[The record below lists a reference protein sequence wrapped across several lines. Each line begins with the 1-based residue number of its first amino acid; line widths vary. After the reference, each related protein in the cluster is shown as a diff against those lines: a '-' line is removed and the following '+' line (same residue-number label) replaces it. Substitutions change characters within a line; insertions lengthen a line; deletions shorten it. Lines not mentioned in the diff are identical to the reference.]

1 MCKTFIG
8 LHTLL
13 CTERESICPSKQ
25 LITFVT
31 RNMQRQSDINH
42 IKSISQLVR
51 VLGLPGPLHPLVA
64 LVDYNN
70 VLIEMFPKGQKTSFD
85 FFKISFKPT
94 FKGQIKYGQAY
105 YDFEEG
111 GLAFLKPKQIVYPPE
126 HLASYE
132 GIALYFHPDFIRNY
146 PLGNTIHQYGFFSYD
161 VSEAL
166 FLSAKEKEV
175 ITNLFAS
182 IANELHNNIDN
193 FSQDVLV
200 SQIELLLNYSNR
212 FYNRQFITRKA
223 INHDIVTSLD
233 NLLNK
238 YFEEDN
244 SLKKGLPSVKY
255 ISTELKLSQRYL
267 SDMLSSL
274 TGLNT
279 QQYIQNA
286 IIEKA
291 KEKLSTSNLSVS
303 EIAYEL
309 GFEHSQSFSKLFK
322 TKTNVSPL
330 EFRQSFN

>member
-1 MCKTFIG
+1 
-8 LHTLL
+8 
-13 CTERESICPSKQ
+13 
-25 LITFVT
+25 
-31 RNMQRQSDINH
+31 MQQQPNISH

-51 VLGLPGPLHPLVA
+51 ILGFPAPLHPLIA

-70 VLIEMFPKGQKTSFD
+70 VSIEMFPKGQKVSLD
-85 FFKISFKPT
+85 FYKISFKPT
-94 FKGQIKYGQAY
+94 FTGQIKYGQGY

-111 GLAFLKPKQIVYPPE
+111 GLAFLKPKQIVFSPE
-126 HLASYE
+126 DIESYQ

-146 PLGNTIHQYGFFSYD
+146 PLGKTINHYGFFSYD

-166 FLSAKEKEV
+166 FLSAKEKE
-175 ITNLFAS
+175 IIANLFTT
-182 IANELHNNIDN
+182 IADELGNNIDH

-223 INHDIVTSLD
+223 INHDIITSLD
-233 NLLNK
+233 KLLDN
-238 YFEEDN
+238 YFEQES
-244 SLKKGLPSVKY
+244 SLKNGLPSVKY
-255 ISTELKLSQRYL
+255 MSTELKLSQRYL

-291 KEKLSTSNLSVS
+291 KEKLSTTNLSVS

-330 EFRQSFN
+330 EFRHSFN

>member
-1 MCKTFIG
+1 
-8 LHTLL
+8 
-13 CTERESICPSKQ
+13 
-25 LITFVT
+25 
-31 RNMQRQSDINH
+31 MQQQPIINH
-42 IKSISQLVR
+42 INSISQLVR
-51 VLGLPGPLHPLVA
+51 VLGVPAPLHPLIA

-70 VLIEMFPKGQKTSFD
+70 VSIDMFPKGEKVSLD
-85 FFKISFKPT
+85 FYKISFKPT
-94 FKGQIKYGQAY
+94 FTGQIKYGQGY

-111 GLAFLKPKQIVYPPE
+111 GLAFLKPKQVVFPPE
-126 HLASYE
+126 DMKSYE
-132 GIALYFHPDFIRNY
+132 GIALYFHSDFIRNY
-146 PLGNTIHQYGFFSYD
+146 PLGKTIHHYGFFSYD

-166 FLSAKEKEV
+166 FLSAKEKE
-175 ITNLFAS
+175 IIASLFAA
-182 IANELHNNIDN
+182 IANELDNNIDG

-233 NLLNK
+233 KLLDN
-238 YFEEDN
+238 YFEKEN
-244 SLKKGLPSVKY
+244 SQKNGLPSVKY

-267 SDMLSSL
+267 SDMLNSL

-279 QQYIQNA
+279 QQYIQNT

-291 KEKLSTSNLSVS
+291 KEKLSSTNLSVS

-330 EFRQSFN
+330 EFRQLFN

>member
-1 MCKTFIG
+1 
-8 LHTLL
+8 
-13 CTERESICPSKQ
+13 
-25 LITFVT
+25 
-31 RNMQRQSDINH
+31 MQQQSDINQ

-51 VLGLPGPLHPLVA
+51 VLGFPAPFHPLIA
-64 LVDYNN
+64 LVDYNA
-70 VLIEMFPKGQKTSFD
+70 VSIEMFPKGQKVSLD
-85 FFKISFKPT
+85 FYKISFKPT
-94 FKGQIKYGQAY
+94 FTGHIKYGQGY

-111 GLAFLKPKQIVYPPE
+111 GLAFLKPKQIVISPE
-126 HLASYE
+126 ETESYE

-146 PLGNTIHQYGFFSYD
+146 PLGKAINQFGFFSYD

-166 FLSAKEKEV
+166 FLSAKEKE
-175 ITNLFAS
+175 IIASLFAS
-182 IANELHNNIDN
+182 IANELENNIDS

-223 INHDIVTSLD
+223 VNHDIITSLD
-233 NLLNK
+233 QLLNS
-238 YFEEDN
+238 YFEDEK
-244 SLKKGLPSVKY
+244 SLKNGLPSVKY

-286 IIEKA
+286 VIEKA
-291 KEKLSTSNLSVS
+291 KEKLSATDLSVS

-309 GFEHSQSFSKLFK
+309 GFEHPQSFSKLFK
-322 TKTNVSPL
+322 AKTNVSPL
-330 EFRQSFN
+330 EFRRSFN

>member
-1 MCKTFIG
+1 
-8 LHTLL
+8 
-13 CTERESICPSKQ
+13 
-25 LITFVT
+25 
-31 RNMQRQSDINH
+31 MQQQPNIH
-42 IKSISQLVR
+42 QIKSISQLVR
-51 VLGLPGPLHPLVA
+51 VLGLPAPLHPLIA

-70 VLIEMFPKGQKTSFD
+70 VSIEMFPKGQRTSLD
-85 FFKISFKPT
+85 FYKVSFKPT
-94 FKGQIKYGQAY
+94 FIGQIKYGQGY

-111 GLAFLKPKQIVYPPE
+111 GLAFLKPKQIVLPPE
-126 HLASYE
+126 DIESYE

-146 PLGNTIHQYGFFSYD
+146 PLGNTINQYGFFSYD

-166 FLSAKEKEV
+166 FLSAKEKE
-175 ITNLFAS
+175 IIASLLAS
-182 IANELHNNIDN
+182 IACELDSNIDG
-193 FSQDVLV
+193 FSQDILV
-200 SQIELLLNYSNR
+200 SKIETLLNFSNR

-223 INHDIVTSLD
+223 VNHDIITSLD
-233 NLLNK
+233 KLLNN
-238 YFEEDN
+238 YFEEET
-244 SLKKGLPSVKY
+244 SLKNGLPSVKY

-291 KEKLSTSNLSVS
+291 KEKLSTTNLSVS

-309 GFEHSQSFSKLFK
+309 GFEHPQSFSKLFK

-330 EFRQSFN
+330 GFRQSFN

>member
-1 MCKTFIG
+1 M
-8 LHTLL
+8 H
-13 CTERESICPSKQ
+13 
-25 LITFVT
+25 
-31 RNMQRQSDINH
+31 RQSDINH
-42 IKSISQLVR
+42 IKSISQLAR
-51 VLGLPGPLHPLVA
+51 VLGLPAPLHPLIA

-70 VLIEMFPKGQKTSFD
+70 LSIEMFPKGQKTSFD
-85 FFKISFKPT
+85 FYKISFKPT
-94 FKGQIKYGQAY
+94 FIGQIKYGQGY

-111 GLAFLKPKQIVYPPE
+111 GLAFLKPKQIVFPPE
-126 HLASYE
+126 DIESYE

-146 PLGNTIHQYGFFSYD
+146 PLGNTINQYGFFSYD

-166 FLSAKEKEV
+166 FLSAKEKE
-175 ITNLFAS
+175 IIANLFAT
-182 IANELHNNIDN
+182 IANELHNNIDS

-223 INHDIVTSLD
+223 INHDIITALDKLLD
-233 NLLNK
+233 N
-238 YFEEDN
+238 YFKKEN
-244 SLKKGLPSVKY
+244 SLKNGLPSVKY

-291 KEKLSTSNLSVS
+291 KEKLSTTNLSVS

>member
-1 MCKTFIG
+1 
-8 LHTLL
+8 
-13 CTERESICPSKQ
+13 
-25 LITFVT
+25 
-31 RNMQRQSDINH
+31 MQQQPNINH
-42 IKSISQLVR
+42 LKSISQLAR
-51 VLGLPGPLHPLVA
+51 VLGIPAPMHPLIA
-64 LVDYNN
+64 LVDYKN
-70 VLIEMFPKGQKTSFD
+70 VSIDQFPKGQKISLD
-85 FFKISFKPT
+85 FYKISFKPT
-94 FKGQIKYGQAY
+94 FTGQIKYGQGH

-111 GLAFLKPKQIVYPPE
+111 GLAFLKPNQIVFSPE
-126 HLASYE
+126 ETESYE
-132 GIALYFHPDFIRNY
+132 GIALYFHSDFIRNY
-146 PLGNTIHQYGFFSYD
+146 QLGSTINQYGFFSYD

-175 ITNLFAS
+175 IANLFAS
-182 IANELHNNIDN
+182 IANELENNIDN

-223 INHDIVTSLD
+223 INHDTITSLD
-233 NLLNK
+233 KLLNN
-238 YFEEDN
+238 YFATS
-244 SLKKGLPSVKY
+244 SLKSGLPTVNY

-267 SDMLSSL
+267 SDMLRSL

-291 KEKLSTSNLSVS
+291 KEKLSTTKLSVS

-322 TKTNVSPL
+322 TKTNISPL

>member
-1 MCKTFIG
+1 
-8 LHTLL
+8 
-13 CTERESICPSKQ
+13 
-25 LITFVT
+25 
-31 RNMQRQSDINH
+31 MQQQSNINH
-42 IKSISQLVR
+42 LKSISQLVR
-51 VLGLPGPLHPLVA
+51 ILGFPAPLHPLIA

-70 VLIEMFPKGQKTSFD
+70 VSIEMFPKGQKVSLD
-85 FFKISFKPT
+85 FYKISFKPT
-94 FKGQIKYGQAY
+94 FTGQIKYGQGY

-111 GLAFLKPKQIVYPPE
+111 GLAFLKPKQIVFSPE
-126 HLASYE
+126 DTESYQ

-146 PLGNTIHQYGFFSYD
+146 ALGKTINQYGFFSYD

-166 FLSAKEKEV
+166 FLSAKEKE
-175 ITNLFAS
+175 IIANLFAT
-182 IANELHNNIDN
+182 IADELNNNIDH

-223 INHDIVTSLD
+223 INHDIITSLD
-233 NLLNK
+233 KLLDN
-238 YFEEDN
+238 YFEQES
-244 SLKKGLPSVKY
+244 SLKNGLPSVKY

-291 KEKLSTSNLSVS
+291 KEKLSTTDLSVS

-330 EFRQSFN
+330 EFRHSFN

>member
-1 MCKTFIG
+1 MQQQ
-8 LHTLL
+8 
-13 CTERESICPSKQ
+13 SK
-25 LITFVT
+25 
-31 RNMQRQSDINH
+31 INN
-42 IKSISQLVR
+42 INSISQLVR
-51 VLGLPGPLHPLVA
+51 VLGLPAPLHPLIT
-64 LVDYNN
+64 LVDYHN
-70 VLIEMFPKGQKTSFD
+70 VSIEMFPKGEKISLD
-85 FFKISFKPT
+85 FYKISFKPT
-94 FKGQIKYGQAY
+94 FTGQIKYGQGH

-111 GLAFLKPKQIVYPPE
+111 GLAFLKPKQIVFSPE
-126 HLASYE
+126 ETESYE

-146 PLGNTIHQYGFFSYD
+146 PLGKTINQYGFFSYD

-166 FLSAKEKEV
+166 FLSAKEKE
-175 ITNLFAS
+175 IIASLFAT
-182 IANELHNNIDN
+182 IANELGNNIDH

-223 INHDIVTSLD
+223 VNHDIITSLD
-233 NLLNK
+233 KLLDN
-238 YFEEDN
+238 YFEEEN
-244 SLKKGLPSVKY
+244 SLKNGLPTVKY

-279 QQYIQNA
+279 QQHIQHA

-291 KEKLSTSNLSVS
+291 KERLSTTNLSVS

>member
-1 MCKTFIG
+1 
-8 LHTLL
+8 
-13 CTERESICPSKQ
+13 
-25 LITFVT
+25 
-31 RNMQRQSDINH
+31 MQQQSNIH
-42 IKSISQLVR
+42 QIKSISQLVR
-51 VLGLPGPLHPLVA
+51 VLGLPAPLHPMIA
-64 LVDYNN
+64 LVDYND
-70 VLIEMFPKGQKTSFD
+70 VSTELFPKGQKVSLD
-85 FFKISFKPT
+85 FYKISFKPT
-94 FKGQIKYGQAY
+94 FTGHIKYGQGY

-111 GLAFLKPKQIVYPPE
+111 GLAFLKPKQIVFPPE
-126 HLASYE
+126 DIESYE

-146 PLGNTIHQYGFFSYD
+146 PLGKTINQYGFFSYD

-166 FLSAKEKEV
+166 FLSAKEKE
-175 ITNLFAS
+175 IIANLFAT
-182 IANELHNNIDN
+182 ITNELNNNIDN

-223 INHDIVTSLD
+223 INHDIITALD
-233 NLLNK
+233 ELLNS
-238 YFEEDN
+238 YFEEN

-255 ISTELKLSQRYL
+255 VSTELKLSQRYL

-291 KEKLSTSNLSVS
+291 KEKLSTTNLSVS

-322 TKTNVSPL
+322 TKTHVSPL
-330 EFRQSFN
+330 EFRHSFN

>member
-1 MCKTFIG
+1 
-8 LHTLL
+8 
-13 CTERESICPSKQ
+13 
-25 LITFVT
+25 
-31 RNMQRQSDINH
+31 MQQQPNIVH
-42 IKSISQLVR
+42 LKSISQLVR
-51 VLGLPGPLHPLVA
+51 VLGFPAPSHPLIA
-64 LVDYNN
+64 LVDYNSVSN
-70 VLIEMFPKGQKTSFD
+70 EVFPKGQKVSLD
-85 FFKISFKPT
+85 FYKISFKPT
-94 FKGQIKYGQAY
+94 FTGQIKYGQGH

-111 GLAFLKPKQIVYPPE
+111 GLAFLKPKQIVFPPE
-126 HLASYE
+126 DIESYE

-146 PLGNTIHQYGFFSYD
+146 PLGKTINQYGFFSYD

-175 ITNLFAS
+175 IANVFT
-182 IANELHNNIDN
+182 IIVNELDNNIDN

-223 INHDIVTSLD
+223 VNHDIIASLD
-233 NLLNK
+233 RLLHN
-238 YFEEDN
+238 YFEEEN
-244 SLKKGLPSVKY
+244 SLKNGLPSVKY
-255 ISTELKLSQRYL
+255 ISTALQLSPRYL
-267 SDMLSSL
+267 SDLLNSL

-279 QQYIQNA
+279 QQYIQQA

-291 KEKLSTSNLSVS
+291 KEKLSTTNLSVS

>member
-1 MCKTFIG
+1 
-8 LHTLL
+8 
-13 CTERESICPSKQ
+13 
-25 LITFVT
+25 
-31 RNMQRQSDINH
+31 MQQQTNINH
-42 IKSISQLVR
+42 LKSISQLVR
-51 VLGLPGPLHPLVA
+51 ILGFPAPLHPLIT
-64 LVDYNN
+64 LVDYND
-70 VLIEMFPKGQKTSFD
+70 VSIEMFPKGEKVSLD
-85 FFKISFKPT
+85 FYKISFKPT
-94 FKGQIKYGQAY
+94 FTGHIKYGQGY

-111 GLAFLKPKQIVYPPE
+111 GLAFLKPKQIVFSPE
-126 HLASYE
+126 EKESYE

-146 PLGNTIHQYGFFSYD
+146 PLGKTINQYGFFAYD

-166 FLSAKEKEV
+166 FLSAKEKE
-175 ITNLFAS
+175 IIASLFAT
-182 IANELHNNIDN
+182 IAGELNNNIDS

-223 INHDIVTSLD
+223 INHDIITALD
-233 NLLNK
+233 ELLNN
-238 YFEEDN
+238 YFQEEN
-244 SLKKGLPSVKY
+244 SLKNGLPSVKY
-255 ISTELKLSQRYL
+255 ISTELKISQRYL

-291 KEKLSTSNLSVS
+291 KEKLSTTNLSVS

-322 TKTNVSPL
+322 AKTNVSPL
-330 EFRQSFN
+330 EFRHSFN

>member
-1 MCKTFIG
+1 MQQQ
-8 LHTLL
+8 
-13 CTERESICPSKQ
+13 SN
-25 LITFVT
+25 IT
-31 RNMQRQSDINH
+31 H
-42 IKSISQLVR
+42 LKSISQLVR
-51 VLGLPGPLHPLVA
+51 ILGFPAPLHPLIA

-70 VLIEMFPKGQKTSFD
+70 VSIEMFPKGQKVSLD
-85 FFKISFKPT
+85 FYKISFKPT
-94 FKGQIKYGQAY
+94 FTGQIKYGQGH

-111 GLAFLKPKQIVYPPE
+111 GLAFLKPKQIVFPPE
-126 HLASYE
+126 DIESYE

-146 PLGNTIHQYGFFSYD
+146 PLGKTINQYGFFSYD

-175 ITNLFAS
+175 IANVFT
-182 IANELHNNIDN
+182 IIVNELENNIDN

-223 INHDIVTSLD
+223 VNHDIISSLD
-233 NLLNK
+233 KLLNN
-238 YFEEDN
+238 YFEKEN
-244 SLKKGLPSVKY
+244 SLKNGLPSVKY
-255 ISTELKLSQRYL
+255 ISTTLKLSQRYL
-267 SDMLSSL
+267 SDLLNSL

-279 QQYIQNA
+279 QQYIQQA

-291 KEKLSTSNLSVS
+291 KEKLSTTNLSVS

-309 GFEHSQSFSKLFK
+309 GFEHSQSFNKLFK